1 MVPRKQ
7 KRIIQNRLKQF
18 PAVAILG
25 SRQCGKTTLA
35 RILRG
40 VYFDM
45 EDPAD
50 RQKLDLQW
58 EQAINGKALVILDEA
73 QCCPEIFSRLRG
85 AIDEDRKRNGRFLLL
100 GSVSPALMTQV
111 SESLAGRL
119 AMVELSPLI
128 LPELKKSQMDMLWF
142 YGGYPDGGVLGQET
156 YPQWQ
161 ESYVQTLTMRDL
173 PQWGLPAKPQTTQ
186 RLLSMLAAVHAQSW
200 NASRIA
206 SSMGLSFQTI
216 NNYMDFLDGTFLFRR
231 LLPFHANIRKRMVKS
246 PKMYIRDTGLLHS
259 LMEVRNFDHLMS
271 QPWIGAS
278 WEGFVIEQTLCT
290 LAALD
295 RRCSFYYLRTSDQQ
309 ELDLILDFAGEVWAI
324 EIKLASNPSMDD
336 LAKLKKTAGIINASR
351 RILICR
357 TTKPVDGG
365 DTMITDL
372 PTWLKTLSI

>member
-1 MVPRKQ
+1 M
-7 KRIIQNRLKQF
+7 
-18 PAVAILG
+18 LG
-25 SRQCGKTTLA
+25 
-35 RILRG
+35 G

-58 EQAINGKALVILDEA
+58 DQVVNGKALVTLDEA
-73 QCCPEIFSRLRG
+73 QCWPEVFSRLRSV
-85 AIDEDRKRNGRFLLL
+85 IDSDRKRNGRFLLL
-100 GSVSPALMTQV
+100 GSVSPALMTQI

-119 AMVELSPLI
+119 AVVELSPLI
-128 LPELKKSQMDMLWF
+128 LPELKRSQMDMLWLH
-142 YGGYPDGGVLGQET
+142 GGYPDGGVLGPET

-161 ESYVQTLTMRDL
+161 ESYIQTLTMRDL
-173 PQWGLPAKPQTTQ
+173 PQWGWPAKPQTTRQ
-186 RLLSMLAAVHAQSW
+186 LLSMLAAVNAQAW

-231 LLPFHANIRKRMVKS
+231 LLPFHSNIRKRMVKS
-246 PKMYIRDTGLLHS
+246 PKMYVRDTGLLHA
-259 LMEVRNFDHLMS
+259 LMEVRNFDHLVA

-295 RRCSFYYLRTSDQQ
+295 RRCSVYYLRTSDQK

-324 EIKLASNPSMDD
+324 EIKLASNPSTDH
-336 LAKLKKTAGIINASR
+336 LAKLEETADLINASR

-357 TTKPVDGG
+357 TAKPVDGG
-365 DTMITDL
+365 RTTITNL
-372 PTWLKTLSI
+372 PTWLKTLSL

>member
-1 MVPRKQ
+1 MIPRKQ
-7 KRIIQNRLKQF
+7 KRIIQSRLRQF
-18 PAVAILG
+18 PAVVILG
-25 SRQCGKTTLA
+25 PRQCGKTTLA
-35 RILRG
+35 KILGG

-50 RQKLDLQW
+50 RQKLEIQW
-58 EQAINGKALVILDEA
+58 DQIINGKALIILDEA
-73 QCCPEIFSRLRG
+73 QCCPEIFPRLRG
-85 AIDEDRKRNGRFLLL
+85 AIDENRKRNGRFLLL

-119 AMVELSPLI
+119 AVVELSPLI
-128 LPELKKSQMDMLWF
+128 LPELKKSQMDMLWLH
-142 YGGYPDGGVLGQET
+142 GGYPDGGIIDQQT

-161 ESYVQTLTMRDL
+161 ESYVQTLIMRDL
-173 PQWGLPAKPQTTQ
+173 PQWGWPAKPQTTNQ
-186 RLLSMLAAVHAQSW
+186 LLSMLAAVHAQSW

-231 LLPFHANIRKRMVKS
+231 LLPFHTNIRKRLVKS
-246 PKMYIRDTGLLHS
+246 PKMYIRDTGLLHA
-259 LMEVRNFDHLMS
+259 LMEVRNFDHLIT
-271 QPWIGAS
+271 QPWVGAS

-309 ELDLILDFAGEVWAI
+309 ELDLILDFAGEIWAI
-324 EIKLASNPSMDD
+324 EIKLSRNPSMDD
-336 LAKLKKTAGIINASR
+336 LAKLKKTAGLINASR

-365 DTMITDL
+365 QIVVTNL
-372 PTWLKTLSI
+372 PTWLKMLSL